1 MNNYFY
7 KRAVAII
14 AVLLA
19 AALCFCSCSGS
30 DESAEKIIDDE
41 SSETTEE
48 FSVSFID
55 VGEGDAVYISLPDGK
70 NVLIDCGEKT
80 TKKAKISQR

>member
-30 DESAEKIIDDE
+30 AESAEKIDDE

-48 FSVSFID
+48 FFGEFLSTWARATPFI
-55 VGEGDAVYISLPDGK
+55 
-70 NVLIDCGEKT
+70 
-80 TKKAKISQR
+80 